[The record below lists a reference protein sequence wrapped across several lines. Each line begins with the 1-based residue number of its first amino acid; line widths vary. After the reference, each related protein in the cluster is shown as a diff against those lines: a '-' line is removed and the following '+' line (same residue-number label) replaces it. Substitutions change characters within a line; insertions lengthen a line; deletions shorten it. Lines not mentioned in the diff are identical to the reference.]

1 MKETRT
7 LEFKR
12 EVSRTFL
19 KTVSAYA
26 NFGTGEILFGVDD
39 DGNAVGVVDPAKVC
53 LEIENYVNANIKPVP
68 RYTLDVR
75 KKNTRELVALTVYE
89 GRDKPYY
96 YHGKAYRRSDTA
108 DVEVDRLEL
117 NRLVLEGRNIS
128 FEEVRAQQQALTFE
142 VLASELKERIGVE
155 SVDGD
160 VLKTLNL
167 YSDAE
172 GYNNA
177 AAVIADGNEFSGIDM
192 VRFGENENE
201 ILDRERLAGVSA
213 LRQLQVALSM
223 YRKYYQYEKID
234 GALREMRELVP
245 EEAFREAVAN
255 ALVHRQWDSPANIQ
269 ISFNSESIRITSP
282 GGLPAGITFEEYVGG
297 RVSILRNPIIGNVFY
312 RLNYIE
318 MFGTGIARILASY
331 EGAAVTPE
339 FSASENFL
347 TVVLPVLRSAQ
358 ALTFEESAVLECF
371 RKGRLLTRGEV
382 QEGAS
387 IGRAMAIR
395 ILNVLVGKGYLRKVG
410 AGRGTR
416 YELN

>member
-1 MKETRT
+1 MKETKT

-39 DGNAVGVVDPAKVC
+39 GGNAVGVLDPEKLC
-53 LEIENYVNANIKPVP
+53 LQIENYINENIKPAP

-75 KKNTRELVALTVYE
+75 RKNDSELIALTVYE

-117 NRLVLEGRNIS
+117 NRLVLAGQNLS
-128 FEEVRAQQQALTFE
+128 FEEVRAQEQALTFE
-142 VLASELKERIGVE
+142 ALGAELRERIGVE
-155 SVDGD
+155 AVDTD
-160 VLKTLNL
+160 VLKTLRL
-167 YSDAE
+167 YSDDE
-172 GYNNA
+172 GFNNA
-177 AAVIADGNEFSGIDM
+177 AAVMADENEFAGIDV
-192 VRFGENENE
+192 VRFGASENE
-201 ILDRERLAGVSA
+201 ILDRGRFIGVSA
-213 LRQLQVALSM
+213 LRQFQSALSM
-223 YRKYYQYEKID
+223 YRTYYQYERIE
-234 GALREMRELVP
+234 GALRTMHELVP

-255 ALVHRQWDSPANIQ
+255 ALVHRLWDSPANIQ
-269 ISFNSESIRITSP
+269 ISFKSEGIRITSP
-282 GGLPAGITFEEYVGG
+282 GGLPPGISFEEYVGG

-331 EGAAVTPE
+331 DGAAALPE
-339 FSASENFL
+339 FSASDNFL
-347 TVVLPVLRSAQ
+347 TVVLPVLRSTQ
-358 ALTFEESAVLECF
+358 PLTLGESAVLECF

-382 QEGAS
+382 QGAAG
-387 IGRAMAIR
+387 IGRDMAIR
-395 ILNVLVGKGYLRKVG
+395 TLNDLIDKGRLRKVG
-410 AGRGTR
+410 FGRATR
-416 YELN
+416 YELV